1 MGRHLKQDGHDGMGM
16 ARAGMQEY
24 IEHRHREAAREMGQW
39 VLWAASAAALATST
53 TPQEVIFRREDEGEK
68 EEERRGKEEEGR
80 RGKRTRRRREVS
92 VAAMNAFIT
101 EVYPGFTYTASD
113 WDYQKG
119 RG

>member
-1 MGRHLKQDGHDGMGM
+1 MGRHLKQGGHDGMGM

-53 TPQEVIFRREDEGEK
+53 TPQEVIFRRGDEVE
-68 EEERRGKEEEGR
+68 KEEEGR
-80 RGKRTRRRREVS
+80 RTRRRREVS